1 MYFKKLK
8 KKQQKNQFFTHHR
21 KSGRRQIKTWLS
33 ETPPV
38 IFLLEGQWN
47 ARQLFTRPVICMWAK
62 QSCWETRL
70 LSILMRK
77 EALQKAGRTSCLCC
91 SSHSPQQ
98 QSSEKHLLLGWWGR
112 NWSQPWDMKPV
123 PSYTTAEPTASPDR
137 SFCLETTIRGL
148 TRASRSTWPSNHS
161 HKLQITS
168 LTSDKEAESQLLES
182 KAGEGD

>member
-1 MYFKKLK
+1 MAEWDPL
-8 KKQQKNQFFTHHR
+8 
-21 KSGRRQIKTWLS
+21 
-33 ETPPV
+33 V
-38 IFLLEGQWN
+38 IFLVEGQWN

-62 QSCWETRL
+62 QSCWESRL

-123 PSYTTAEPTASPDR
+123 PRYTTAEPTASPDR

-148 TRASRSTWPSNHS
+148 TRPPEAHGRAITPTNFRSLPSVQIKRPKASCWRAKQEREIRHCQGT
-161 HKLQITS
+161 QC
-168 LTSDKEAESQLLES
+168 
-182 KAGEGD
+182 